1 METCN
6 IECCKCIEKK
16 DTQLN
21 PISSKIYKSNS
32 LNKKRIHKIR
42 SFELSQI
49 LIIQKDNKEN
59 KDQENNSLITLEEKN
74 NTLIKKY
81 NENTNSDTS
90 YKDIS
95 FKFTK
100 KSIKDQFYN
109 TNNKNN
115 NIEISKSK
123 TKEKVNIDNFNDK
136 KYIDEYNKEEN
147 LKIAGKKTPINVP
160 VCLRTNF
167 KSSKNT
173 YSKYFD
179 KIEDS
184 KQNLDMTDN
193 NKNRQKK
200 ISNIFPTKY
209 NQKDKYITYFTDDL
223 I

>member
-1 METCN
+1 M
-6 IECCKCIEKK
+6 
-16 DTQLN
+16 
-21 PISSKIYKSNS
+21 
-32 LNKKRIHKIR
+32 
-42 SFELSQI
+42 
-49 LIIQKDNKEN
+49 
-59 KDQENNSLITLEEKN
+59 
-74 NTLIKKY
+74 KKY

-100 KSIKDQFYN
+100 KSIKDQYYN
-109 TNNKNN
+109 PNNKNN
-115 NIEISKSK
+115 NLEISKSK
-123 TKEKVNIDNFNDK
+123 TKEKVNIDNFNEK